1 MLRRQNP
8 SIAQLSA
15 EPTSL
20 PDTKYTR
27 IFDLL
32 FFFICLIEYKKYRKS
47 NFKIDDITLASE
59 KSLTK
64 DWLKP
69 EEDEVWEDL

>member
-1 MLRRQNP
+1 MINR
-8 SIAQLSA
+8 
-15 EPTSL
+15 ESL
-20 PDTKYTR
+20 VKKIEVLPPY
-27 IFDLL
+27 LL
-32 FFFICLIEYKKYRKS
+32 QEVADYIDFIEYKKYRKS

-69 EEDEVWEDL
+69 EEDEAWEDL